1 MRNGG
6 RSFQDASKEIQENLK
21 KHLEKQDDGLLSDSD
36 EESGDEEHESELI
49 SRLLGRYNGIDS
61 EVVAGVVESLKN
73 SLHSAVCLICISSIK
88 KTDSIYSCDSCYNN
102 SKTRWEINNV

>member
-61 EVVAGVVESLKN
+61 EVVAGPSGGTVAKV
-73 SLHSAVCLICISSIK
+73 SSHLQQLQL
-88 KTDSIYSCDSCYNN
+88 
-102 SKTRWEINNV
+102 